1 MTTVQQGYDNWSSTY
16 DTDRNF
22 TRDLD
27 KDITVQT
34 LSAQPSQ
41 TILELGCGTG
51 KNTSFLASLA
61 EQVLAFDFSEG
72 MLAKARAKVQ
82 AENVQFGVM
91 DFTETWVVADH
102 TVNLISCNL
111 VLEHIEDLDF
121 IFGEAHRV
129 LQTGGLFFICELHP
143 FKLYTGIQANFQRG
157 EENIAI
163 PAFIHHTS
171 EFVQAALAH
180 RFRLEALGE
189 WWHAED
195 DPSETPRLI
204 SFLFKK

>member
-16 DTDRNF
+16 DTDHNF

-27 KDITVQT
+27 KDITEQT
-34 LSAQPSQ
+34 LTPHPSQ

-51 KNTSFLASLA
+51 KNTDFLASLA
-61 EQVLAFDFSEG
+61 EKVLAFDFSAG
-72 MLAKARAKVQ
+72 MLSKARAKVQ
-82 AENVQFGVM
+82 SENVQFGVM
-91 DFTETWVVADH
+91 DFTENWVVADN

-121 IFGEAHRV
+121 IFSEAHRI
-129 LQTGGLFFICELHP
+129 LQDAGLFFICELHP
-143 FKLYTGIQANFQRG
+143 FKLYAGIQANFQRG

-171 EFVQAALAH
+171 EFVQAAIAQG
-180 RFRLEALGE
+180 FTLEALGE
-189 WWHAED
+189 WWHTED
-195 DPSETPRLI
+195 DSNDTPRLI